1 MSAFCLDEGG
11 CYRTSVLCTHIHE
24 FLHISHLFHFIYFF
38 VKHISNIWF
47 YVVDIIIG
55 RRTWNCQVR
64 THIHTKIHT
73 HTHQTKKKKVERARY
88 CYFLLWHTW
97 RKVAHKPNQPI
108 YPSHL
113 SEYATYGLF
122 FRKKM
127 IFGSKIRNSRQP
139 ISYCWKINCWKPKF
153 LIGVNRFDSTHNLAV
168 TTARISS
175 ETAPMSEPVY
185 DYSDD

>member
-1 MSAFCLDEGG
+1 MGWGPIACHHRHVLFRICLCMSAFCLDEGG

-38 VKHISNIWF
+38 VKHISDIWF
-47 YVVDIIIG
+47 YMVDIIIG

-88 CYFLLWHTW
+88 CYFLPWHTW

-122 FRKKM
+122 FEKKW
-127 IFGSKIRNSRQP
+127 FLA
-139 ISYCWKINCWKPKF
+139 PKF
-153 LIGVNRFDSTHNLAV
+153 EIPGIQFPTVEKSTVENP
-168 TTARISS
+168 SS
-175 ETAPMSEPVY
+175 
-185 DYSDD
+185 